1 MVCFDKFKQP
11 CKKLDRTIDIPYNLD
26 DLNTFGQIEEEI
38 LSCDLSKKWGQIE
51 ISLIC
56 YQKTTNAKADHFN
69 LKSNSAINAFVIE
82 CKKIKSIQLCV
93 YSANQTKRKQIL

>member
-1 MVCFDKFKQP
+1 M
-11 CKKLDRTIDIPYNLD
+11 D

-69 LKSNSAINAFVIE
+69 LKSNSAINAFVTE

-93 YSANQTKRKQIL
+93 YSANQTKRKQIVCGSSVIDDDIEEPVQKKIRV